1 MIVVSDTSCI
11 SNLLII
17 GHVDLL
23 SQLFGEVI
31 IPPAVDTELR
41 HFHKEVPNFISV
53 RAPTEAERVSR
64 LAREVDIGEA
74 QAIAL
79 AHELKADR
87 LLIDEKR
94 GRTVAVREHL
104 TVIGVIGILLIA
116 KAKGLVPSV
125 KPLIDRLQK
134 EAGFRLAET
143 VKKAALQQ
151 ANE

>member
-11 SNLLII
+11 SNLVTI
-17 GHVDLL
+17 GYGDLL
-23 SQLFGEVI
+23 SQIFGQVI
-31 IPPAVDTELR
+31 IPPAVDAELR
-41 HFHKEVPNFISV
+41 KFHSTIPNFITV
-53 RAPTEAERVSR
+53 HAPTATDHVNR

-104 TVIGVIGILLIA
+104 TVIGVIGVLLIA
-116 KAKGLVPSV
+116 KTKGIIPSV
-125 KPLIDRLQK
+125 RPLIDRLER
-134 EAGFRLAET
+134 EAGFRLAAN
-143 VKKAALQQ
+143 VKKAALEQ
-151 ANE
+151 AGE